1 LIIVLLL
8 EPYVKLMPTRLAG
21 AVPNGFFGGNP
32 PFSEDQRLGWEFK
45 RRRELAEIPKT

>member
-1 LIIVLLL
+1 
-8 EPYVKLMPTRLAG
+8 MPTRLAG

-32 PFSEDQRLGWEFK
+32 PFFEEQGENRISL